1 MAQFSRLNSLRKF
14 QSSYCH
20 LTGSN
25 LYTVIINEGRMEAA
39 VKRSEFK
46 GEWKRAAGK
55 PRSSYVS
62 KVDRTGMV
70 EKGYRRFVKGAQ
82 A

>member
-1 MAQFSRLNSLRKF
+1 
-14 QSSYCH
+14 
-20 LTGSN
+20 
-25 LYTVIINEGRMEAA
+25 MEAA